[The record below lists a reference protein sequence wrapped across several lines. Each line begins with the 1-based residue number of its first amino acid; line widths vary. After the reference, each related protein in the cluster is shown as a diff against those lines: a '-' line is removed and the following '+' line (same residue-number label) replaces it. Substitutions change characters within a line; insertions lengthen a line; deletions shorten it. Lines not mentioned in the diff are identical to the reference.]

1 VVLTESEELKQHMQN
16 PWKTAAAGAVLLGLV
31 MSAQGAIVSDAPVGD
46 DEWLQL
52 HLVWTPTPGQA
63 ESYFLPPNVPPP
75 PGSPLNTLWSVR
87 FSLTGMSGQ
96 PDVILVYGQHI
107 ALPHPGID
115 VTPGEVYQ
123 AVLTVDLAPTSEAFN
138 DAIKLH
144 PSGGHFDY
152 WKVNAVRLSG
162 AQAGK
167 IDVTLNATHIPEP
180 QMYALF
186 AGLGLFAFA
195 AYRRSRRA

>member
-1 VVLTESEELKQHMQN
+1 MVLTESEELKQHMQN

-52 HLVWTPTPGQA
+52 HLVWTPTAGLQ

-75 PGSPLNTLWSVR
+75 PDSSLNTLWSVR

-96 PDVILVYGQHI
+96 PDVILVYGRHI

-115 VTPGEVYQ
+115 VLPGEVYQ
-123 AVLTVDLAPTSEAFN
+123 AVLTVDLAPNSVAFN

-152 WKVNAVRLSG
+152 WKVNAVRLETS
-162 AQAGK
+162 K
-167 IDVTLNATHIPEP
+167 IDVTLNATHNIPEP
-180 QMYALF
+180 QTYALF
-186 AGLGLFAFA
+186 AGLGLIAFA